1 MVDQYVKLSFV
12 QFQFVLLLIFR
23 YFLDILIKTPKSVE
37 SVTIDVDGRWSV
49 AVEASNSPM
58 PDSEDEYD
66 ERDDIIEISD
76 SRVSR
81 IKGETTP
88 SSVSPIARS
97 SRELSSIPR
106 GGSSKRPIS
115 HVIDLTLSDDDDDP
129 PRPAKRINSFLTPS
143 SMSSDGRGGL
153 TGFDAMGFDG
163 LSRSPVGNPDP
174 FLSSRYG
181 R

>member
-1 MVDQYVKLSFV
+1 MVDQYVKLSLNRFY
-12 QFQFVLLLIFR
+12 FVLLLIFR
-23 YFLDILIKTPKSVE
+23 YFLDILNNTPKSVE

-66 ERDDIIEISD
+66 EHDDVIEISD

-97 SRELSSIPR
+97 SRETSFIPR
-106 GGSSKRPIS
+106 AGSSKRPIS
-115 HVIDLTLSDDDDDP
+115 LVIDLTMSDDDDDE

-163 LSRSPVGNPDP
+163 LSRSPVGNTDP
-174 FLSSRYG
+174 FLNSRYG
-181 R
+181 P

>member
-1 MVDQYVKLSFV
+1 MVDQYVKLVSFY
-12 QFQFVLLLIFR
+12 FVLVLIFR
-23 YFLDILIKTPKSVE
+23 YFLDILNNTPKSVE

-58 PDSEDEYD
+58 PDSDDEYD
-66 ERDDIIEISD
+66 EHDEIIEISD
-76 SRVSR
+76 SRVSK
-81 IKGETTP
+81 IKGEITP

-115 HVIDLTLSDDDDDP
+115 HVIDLTLSDDDEP
-129 PRPAKRINSFLTPS
+129 PRPTKRMNSFLTPS
-143 SMSSDGRGGL
+143 SMSSDNRGGL
-153 TGFDAMGFDG
+153 TGFDAMGFDRLQG
-163 LSRSPVGNPDP
+163 SSRSPVGNPDS
-174 FLSSRYG
+174 FLNSRYG

>member
-1 MVDQYVKLSFV
+1 M
-12 QFQFVLLLIFR
+12 LLLIFR
-23 YFLDILIKTPKSVE
+23 YFLGILNNTPRSVE

-58 PDSEDEYD
+58 PDSDDEYD

-97 SRELSSIPR
+97 PREPASIPR

-115 HVIDLTLSDDDDDP
+115 QVIDLTLSDDDDDDDEP

-163 LSRSPVGNPDP
+163 LSGSSRSPVGNPDP
-174 FLSSRYG
+174 FLGSRYG